1 MGNGVVAHPDGT
13 TSSVAKE
20 CLERAPGFG
29 AQSLDRPMDQV
40 EIHVVEAEL
49 ARASVKGAKRAVVA
63 VVAVPQ
69 LGGDKDAIPRYCALS
84 DRFADIPLVAV
95 DMSGVEVAIAH
106 RQRIDHGLP
115 RLLSRG

>member
-1 MGNGVVAHPDGT
+1 MGNRVVAHADGT
-13 TSSVAKE
+13 TSSVAQQR
-20 CLERAPGFG
+20 LQRAPGFG
-29 AQSLDRPMDQV
+29 AQSFDRPMDQV

-69 LGGDKDAIPRYCALS
+69 LGGDKDAVPRYCALS
-84 DRFADIPLVAV
+84 DRFANILLVAV
-95 DMSGVEVAIAH
+95 DVSGVEVAIAH
-106 RQRIDHGLP
+106 RQRIQHGLL